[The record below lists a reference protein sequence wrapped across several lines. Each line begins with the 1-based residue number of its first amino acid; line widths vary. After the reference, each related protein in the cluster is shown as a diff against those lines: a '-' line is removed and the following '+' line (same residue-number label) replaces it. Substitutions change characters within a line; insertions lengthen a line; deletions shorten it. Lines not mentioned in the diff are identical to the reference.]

1 MENILAINEA
11 AVEEIKEE
19 KDRCRASAMKS
30 LEDLQKLLNGSNDN
44 HSEEK
49 IATAVLESAAQV

>member
-1 MENILAINEA
+1 MESILALNEA

-19 KDRCRASAMKS
+19 RKKCRALAMKS
-30 LEDLQKLLNGSNDN
+30 LEDLQKLLNGSDDK

-49 IATAVLESAAQV
+49 TATAVLESVAQV